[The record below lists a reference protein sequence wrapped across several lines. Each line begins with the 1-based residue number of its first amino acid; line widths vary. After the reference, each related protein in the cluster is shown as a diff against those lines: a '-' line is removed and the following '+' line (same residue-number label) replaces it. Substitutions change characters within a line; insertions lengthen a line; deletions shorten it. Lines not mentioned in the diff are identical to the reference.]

1 MTEAVDEYDDL
12 DAYLDDGGKPEKEAE
27 KKTEEEQKHGEQ
39 QQTRKSGKFGAE
51 QTGGT
56 DAEVAEMIN
65 DLQTQ
70 FQQMLRPETDGADK
84 DTVDNFRQL
93 LETLGQ
99 AAPEAAGAGAAD
111 AGAAGKESGQGSE
124 DFKDIISNALGR
136 LKVNSSKI
144 DSKLEQE
151 KKAQTSDDLLSQL
164 LEQMAGVDEGDGDGT
179 MDGAILNILNQ
190 MSSKEVMYQPMKEM
204 QLEFVQ
210 WMQGN
215 AELEEHREKI
225 ATYRQQL
232 DTVNAIV
239 ALYERA
245 DYSNEKYRGEITD
258 LIDKL
263 EQLGDSPVNKGFS
276 NEGNQELNDLAKMLE
291 VDGDDPSLGNIDKE
305 IQETCKQQ

>member
-1 MTEAVDEYDDL
+1 MTDAVDEYDDL
-12 DAYLDDGGKPEKEAE
+12 DAYLDDGGKPEKGAE
-27 KKTEEEQKHGEQ
+27 KTAEEEQQHGEQ
-39 QQTRKSGKFGAE
+39 QQNRKSGKAGAE
-51 QTGGT
+51 QAGGA

-84 DTVDNFRQL
+84 ETVDNFRQL

-99 AAPEAAGAGAAD
+99 AAPGAAP
-111 AGAAGKESGQGSE
+111 GAAVPAAAAKEPGQGSE

-164 LEQMAGVDEGDGDGT
+164 LEQMAGVDEGDEDGT

-210 WMQGN
+210 WMQDN

-232 DTVNAIV
+232 DTVNEIV

-245 DYSNEKYRGEITD
+245 DYSNEKYRNEITD

-276 NEGNQELNDLAKMLE
+276 NDSNQELNDLAKMLE